1 MTNRIKE
8 LKKKLDELKTKQ
20 VDNTDAASVNPVV
33 FNPCLSPDTI
43 KEFENRNSILLPE
56 DYKEFLTE
64 IGNGGF
70 GPGDGLLTLEKSAV
84 DFKLRNK
91 PNLALGRQFP
101 YTDRWNEQWISTFD
115 WDEGYPD
122 TDLVDGYIATCH
134 IDGCLQVCHLG
145 HGNTCLL
152 VVNGESYGTMW
163 FDERADYGGLRPI
176 LLNEYPAT
184 FLDWYVSWL
193 NSLDNNNDGL

>member
-8 LKKKLDELKTKQ
+8 IKKRLFELKT
-20 VDNTDAASVNPVV
+20 VIAENTDTASLKPVV

-43 KEFENRNSILLPE
+43 KEFEIRNSIILPE

-70 GPGDGLLTLEKSAV
+70 GPGHGLQTLDKSSI

-91 PNLALGRQFP
+91 PDIALIRQFP
-101 YTDRWNEQWISTFD
+101 YTERWNEQWISTFD

-122 TDLVDGYIATCH
+122 SDLVDDYLASFH
-134 IDGCLQVCHLG
+134 IDGCLQICHLG

-163 FDERADYGGLRPI
+163 YDERADYGGLRPI
-176 LLNEYPAT
+176 LLNEAPIS
-184 FLDWYVSWL
+184 FIEWYISWL
-193 NSLDNNNDGL
+193 DSLGNNND